1 MIYEGTNEI
10 QAIDLLVRKVLPDGG
25 QAMGQWLLGL
35 RKSLDAGR
43 ALDAEVLRCLAQ
55 LRYFTTVLAQAC
67 KEDDTLAWRVADD
80 YLRSVAVVLLGWAW
94 ARIAA
99 TEGGDGERW
108 QGPCKQV
115 QQRILPE
122 MDWRLGLMKAQWAQ
136 ASVVHGNQLFSPAH

>member
-1 MIYEGTNEI
+1 M
-10 QAIDLLVRKVLPDGG
+10 Q
-25 QAMGQWLLGL
+25 
-35 RKSLDAGR
+35 
-43 ALDAEVLRCLAQ
+43 
-55 LRYFTTVLAQAC
+55 
-67 KEDDTLAWRVADD
+67 EDDTLAWRVADD